1 MGTIPISILLL
12 IAIIIYDQPDSV
24 KNDIPVIRKGLTSH
38 ISNVLECESKHFFL
52 FFLKVNRGPC

>member
-24 KNDIPVIRKGLTSH
+24 KNDISAVRKNLTSH
-38 ISNVLECESKHFFL
+38 HCKCFRV
-52 FFLKVNRGPC
+52 